1 MFLLTGFRFT
11 TSYSLSLLSFAV
23 QRRNSHVGDTP
34 PPNNGDAVV
43 TTMQSHAFET
53 FFRQMEPRITTY
65 LLRITGDSDA
75 ACDLSQETFL
85 RAWQHFAE
93 VQQHPDPRAW
103 LFRVAT
109 NLGLQH
115 VRRRRHVVGSAA
127 PLDQQHDPASSDPG
141 SHWVERALIQQ
152 ILDELP
158 AKQRALLLL
167 REVYGFSCAETGEL
181 LGMTLE
187 AAKMGLYRAR
197 LQFRERYLRKGGTIA

>member
-1 MFLLTGFRFT
+1 M
-11 TSYSLSLLSFAV
+11 TSFPISLWSLAA
-23 QRRNSHVGDTP
+23 QRRDSRAGDTSP
-34 PPNNGDAVV
+34 PANGDAAVF
-43 TTMQSHAFET
+43 TTQSHAFET
-53 FFRQMEPRITTY
+53 FFRQMEPHITTY
-65 LLRITGDSDA
+65 LLRMTGNSDA

-115 VRRRRHVVGSAA
+115 VRRRRHAVGSAK
-127 PLDQQHDPASSDPG
+127 PLDQQDDPASSDPG

-152 ILDELP
+152 VLDELSP
-158 AKQRALLLL
+158 KQRALLLL
-167 REVYGFSCAETGEL
+167 REVYGFTFAETGGL
-181 LGMTLE
+181 LGMSAE

-197 LQFRERYLRKGGTIA
+197 IQFRERYLRKGGTMS

>member
-1 MFLLTGFRFT
+1 MFSLAG
-11 TSYSLSLLSFAV
+11 SYFPANRVMSFLSMV
-23 QRRNSHVGDTP
+23 VRQRNAQSEDKP
-34 PPNNGDAVV
+34 PPHVNEETAFSL
-43 TTMQSHAFET
+43 QSHAFEA
-53 FFRQMEPRITTY
+53 FFRQFEPRITTY
-65 LLRITGDSDA
+65 LLRITGDNEA

-93 VQQHPDPRAW
+93 MQQHPDSRAW

-115 VRRRRHVVGSAA
+115 VRRRRHAVGSAT
-127 PLDQQHDPASSDPG
+127 PIDQQHDPASSDPG
-141 SHWVERALIQQ
+141 AHWVERALIQQ
-152 ILDELP
+152 VLDELP